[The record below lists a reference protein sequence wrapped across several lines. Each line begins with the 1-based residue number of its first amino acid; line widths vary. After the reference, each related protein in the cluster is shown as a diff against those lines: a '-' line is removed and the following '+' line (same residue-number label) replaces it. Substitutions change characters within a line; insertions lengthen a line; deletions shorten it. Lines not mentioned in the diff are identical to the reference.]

1 MWTVVACLA
10 PGALQ
15 KDPHPPP
22 PTPDPPMH
30 LLKCP
35 IATHTV
41 LCRCRP
47 PAHPGGLLGPWG
59 PLGRP
64 LLPAPEPPHH
74 HANTHPTTHSCFCR
88 CRSRPPAQPLRH
100 EPPPPSPHHGPTKHA
115 GAEADLPPA
124 LVACLA
130 PKALQEDPGRAPAW
144 RQWLGAWRAAL
155 RAEGVSC
162 EERQRRQKAV
172 SPKYVPRQHLLQV
185 RVL

>member
-1 MWTVVACLA
+1 VDCSGLLSPWG
-10 PGALQ
+10 P
-15 KDPHPPP
+15 PERPPP
-22 PTPDPPMH
+22 PTPHP
-30 LLKCP
+30 
-35 IATHTV
+35 
-41 LCRCRP
+41 RP
-47 PAHPGGLLGPWG
+47 PYAPPQVSHRHTHCALQVQTSCPPWWPAWPLGPSRKT
-59 PLGRP
+59 PTARP
-64 LLPAPEPPHH
+64 RTPTSPRQHTPNHTLLFLQVQKQ
-74 HANTHPTTHSCFCR
+74 T
-88 CRSRPPAQPLRH
+88 SRPTSETRT
-100 EPPPPSPHHGPTKHA
+100 PPPPSPHHGPTKHA